1 MTELASGGA
10 EAKPSRRWRTP
21 AADGGRHNATWR
33 ILSLEQAIADIGQ
46 EGVAVPEK
54 HIHRLRTRGPCS
66 IRQQSRRGLPVDNL
80 ERRCAERGVV

>member
-1 MTELASGGA
+1 MEEPKPNPVVDGELQRPMVVVIMLLGVF
-10 EAKPSRRWRTP
+10 
-21 AADGGRHNATWR
+21 
-33 ILSLEQAIADIGQ
+33 LSLEQAIADIGQ